1 MLAYGGYNKFYSTN
15 KIKTLQPTKS
25 EYESDG
31 KWLFIGDS
39 YCTHGGEP
47 DLPSVIAKEIGIKK
61 KNIIRKCVGGTGLTL
76 QKGDTDKRFY
86 ALVDDMEKDESVS
99 NILIIGG
106 IMNDTKGEGESVSKE
121 MKKLADFLKSTF
133 PKATIFYAIP
143 NWYKTEKESSSNYK
157 FAYEWQNKILRRLP
171 LYQSAC
177 EENGI
182 VFLYN
187 VTECLH
193 GKKNA
198 KYFTADGHHPSEAGK
213 KKIAQAVAKN
223 FI

>member
-1 MLAYGGYNKFYSTN
+1 M
-15 KIKTLQPTKS
+15 KTLQPAQS
-25 EYESDG
+25 EYDPIG

-47 DLPSVIAKEIGIKK
+47 DLPSLIAEEIGIKE

-76 QKGDTDKRFY
+76 QKGDEDKRFY
-86 ALVDDMEKDESVS
+86 TLVQDMERDETVH

-106 IMNDTKGEGESVSKE
+106 IHNDTKGEGEPVEKE
-121 MKKLADFLKSTF
+121 MKRLADFLKKTF
-133 PKATIFYAIP
+133 PNATIFYAIP
-143 NWYKTEKESSSNYK
+143 NWHATEKESSSIYQY
-157 FAYEWQNKILRRLP
+157 AYDWQNNILRRLP
-171 LYQSAC
+171 LYQAAC

-193 GKKNA
+193 GKKNS
-198 KYFTADGHHPSEAGK
+198 KYFTSDGHHPSEAGK
-213 KKIAQAVAKN
+213 KKIAKAIAKN